1 MEESR
6 LAKKDSRREVAELWL
21 FLRVLSCIRMR
32 RTPTSVGRFCRSGR
46 IDFMAREPSSL
57 WDLAAAL
64 MTDRVFIDAESE
76 GWCSEET
83 MAEVDLEAPSNL
95 LA

>member
-1 MEESR
+1 
-6 LAKKDSRREVAELWL
+6 
-21 FLRVLSCIRMR
+21 
-32 RTPTSVGRFCRSGR
+32 
-46 IDFMAREPSSL
+46 MAREPSSL